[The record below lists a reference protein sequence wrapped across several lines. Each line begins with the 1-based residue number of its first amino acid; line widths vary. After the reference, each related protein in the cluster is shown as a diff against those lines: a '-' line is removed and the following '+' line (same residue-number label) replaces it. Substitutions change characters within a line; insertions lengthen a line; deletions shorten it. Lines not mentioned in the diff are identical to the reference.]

1 MFLNRTVK
9 EKDRKM
15 QLLLSGLSDILTT
28 EQKAMLFPIA
38 REWVDGDM
46 ITKESINFVEFGER
60 NDIKSLEWDTMRQE
74 MLDNFITKEDDLR
87 RFE

>member
-1 MFLNRTVK
+1 
-9 EKDRKM
+9 
-15 QLLLSGLSDILTT
+15 
-28 EQKAMLFPIA
+28 MLFPIA

-60 NDIKSLEWDTMRQE
+60 NDIKSLEWDTLRQE

-87 RFE
+87 RFEQNDEKIIDIEPE